1 MGLEDLRNELD
12 KVDDELI
19 EVFKKR
25 MDITRKIGRYKK
37 VRDYPIRDRN
47 RENEIIKRLESKVEE
62 DYKFAIEPLY
72 EKIFQLSK
80 EYQKDLINNIKYS
93 PEEYY
98 GLIGKTLSHSKSPNI
113 HEIIGGY
120 EYELYPMDEVELE
133 NFLGRRQFSGMNV
146 TIPYKVEVMKYIDE
160 ISSLAKEIGSVNT
173 IVNKKGKLFGYNTDY
188 SGFEYMCEK
197 ANITLKGK
205 NVMILGSGGASKTVQ
220 ALLRDEKAK
229 SITVISRSGENNY
242 DNIYDFKDTEIIVNT
257 TPVGMYPNNL
267 ECIVEISQF
276 EKCEAVIDTIYNP
289 LKTKMILNA
298 ERMGKKTAT
307 GLDMLV
313 SQAYYA
319 SKLFLG
325 KEIPIEV
332 VERTIKKVKSEMLN
346 IVLVGM
352 PGSGKTTIGR
362 ALAEKLNRKFIDI
375 DEYIEEQEKMTISEI
390 FRTKGENEFRNIE
403 SEVIQKFAKENGYII
418 ATGGG
423 TPVYQENSNAIVQN
437 GYVIFLDRDLEK
449 LDRVGRP
456 LSKDMNSLKVLYKN
470 RYNIYIGI
478 SNKYV
483 PVKENIEETLDF
495 ILRGLARD
503 EIISCKWA

>member
-1 MGLEDLRNELD
+1 MGLDNLRKELD
-12 KVDDELI
+12 EIDNELI

-25 MDITRKIGRYKK
+25 MDITKKIGRYKR
-37 VRDYPIRDRN
+37 VRDVPVRDRG
-47 RENEIIKRLESKVEE
+47 RENEIIKRLEDQVEE
-62 DYKFAIEPLY
+62 EYKFAVEPLY

-80 EYQKDLINNIKYS
+80 EYQVELMNNNKYS

-98 GLIGKTLSHSKSPNI
+98 GLIGKKLSHSKSPYI
-113 HEIIGGY
+113 HKIIGGY
-120 EYELYPMDEVELE
+120 EYDLYPMDEFELE
-133 NFLGRRQFSGMNV
+133 NFLSRRQFSGMNV

-188 SGFEYMCEK
+188 SGFEYMCKK
-197 ANITLKGK
+197 ANITLRDK
-205 NVMILGSGGASKTVQ
+205 NVLVLGSGGASKTIQ

-229 SITVISRSGENNY
+229 SITVISRHGENNY
-242 DNIYDFKDTEIIVNT
+242 ENLYDFKDTEVIINT
-257 TPVGMYPNNL
+257 TPIGMYPNNL
-267 ECIVEISQF
+267 ECNVEISQF
-276 EKCEAVIDTIYNP
+276 EKCESVIDIIYNP

-332 VERTIKKVKSEMLN
+332 VERTTKRIKAEMLN

-352 PGSGKTTIGR
+352 PGSGKTTVGE
-362 ALAEKLNRKFIDI
+362 ALAKKLNRKFVDI
-375 DEYIEEQEKMTISEI
+375 DKYIEEQEKMNISEI
-390 FRTKGENEFRNIE
+390 FRTKGEGEFRNIE
-403 SEVIQKFAKENGYII
+403 SEVIQKFAKETGYII

-437 GYVIFLDRDLEK
+437 GYVIFLDRDLDK
-449 LDRVGRP
+449 LERIGRP
-456 LSKDMNSLKVLYKN
+456 LSKDMDSLEVLYKN
-470 RYNIYIGI
+470 RYNIYRGI
-478 SNKYV
+478 SNRYV
-483 PVKENIEETLDF
+483 PVKENIDETLDF
-495 ILRGLARD
+495 ILRGLVRD